1 MDAQEIIDFIASAP
15 KRTPVKLY
23 VRERCGMRVDWGDA
37 HVYGGREGKVVLG
50 E

>member
-1 MDAQEIIDFIASAP
+1 MDAQEIIDFIATAP
-15 KRTPVKLY
+15 KRTPVRLY
-23 VRERCGMRVDWGDA
+23 VREKCGMRVDWGDA